1 MPQIHACTNLR
12 GGGVPDSPPPLP
24 SPPPPPLPLPME
36 NSNFLNSHYKLPKIG
51 LESPL
56 ANTIIPQSP
65 CGKKILDPI
74 MKTLI

>member
-1 MPQIHACTNLR
+1 MPQIHACTNLK

-24 SPPPPPLPLPME
+24 SPPLPME
-36 NSNFLNSHYKLPKIG
+36 NSNLLNSHYKLPKIG

-65 CGKKILDPI
+65 
-74 MKTLI
+74 